1 MARQTRRALLGTVGT
16 TLAVGLAGCGDGS
29 GDDGSTGGTSTE
41 SGSTD
46 GDSTEDGSTGG
57 VYGGPSGG
65 GTTDSGGSGVTD
77 VPEAADTYLQDATGY
92 DGTTVDATGEDAVTV
107 TVGDGG
113 FAFEPVAVRISSS
126 ATVDWEWVGGSHNV
140 VSAEESAA
148 DFDSGDPTS
157 DTDTTFS
164 QSFDNTGVQLYYCEV
179 HRSGG
184 MLGAVEVV

>member
-16 TLAVGLAGCGDGS
+16 TLAVGLAGCGGS
-29 GDDGSTGGTSTE
+29 GDGGSTGDTPTDGDSNDGGSTEGGSTGGGYGGS
-41 SGSTD
+41 SGS
-46 GDSTEDGSTGG
+46 
-57 VYGGPSGG
+57 
-65 GTTDSGGSGVTD
+65 GTTESGGSGATD
-77 VPEAADTYLQDATGY
+77 VPEAADRYLQDATGY
-92 DGTTVDATGEDAVTV
+92 DGTIVDATGEDAVTV
-107 TVGDGG
+107 TVGGGG
-113 FAFEPVAVRISSS
+113 FAFDPVAVRVSAS
-126 ATVDWEWVGGSHNV
+126 ATVNWEWAGGSHNV

-148 DFDSGDPTS
+148 DFDSGDPTD